1 MNNLKQQQKKTI
13 IFHKN
18 RSKIKM
24 FPKLD
29 LKIKQPISGKT
40 FALLIGLGVPGLLA
54 IYYVLKQK
62 NADSDSEGGFLIRD

>member
-1 MNNLKQQQKKTI
+1 
-13 IFHKN
+13 
-18 RSKIKM
+18 M
-24 FPKLD
+24 FSKLD

-62 NADSDSEGGFLIRD
+62 NADSDAEGGFRIRDWRLFFRNYNPKFLNS